1 MSEVTGVHQ
10 WFIARDGK
18 QTGPIS
24 DMEIKAIAAHGYF
37 KATDLVWRAGFAEW
51 QPALSVFAPVAAP
64 PPLAPRPAPPAPP
77 VAAAP
82 APQPAPMQ
90 SAPPQSSPLRQL
102 ELRPTEPRTGA
113 PAPAPVLR
121 EQTAGRPAARTDERP
136 TQQSPSQP
144 AWTPPNPA
152 GYLDPRQQSGAYSAM
167 TGADP
172 RFGTQQPQTYAPETR
187 PAEPNPPQGQASH
200 GRAVRPVA
208 LGDEPE
214 VAITA
219 PRTNRM
225 ALAALLIFIAAL
237 AGGIWVAASPGLFG
251 GTTSG
256 VFTAA
261 TGLLAGGSTSSSGS
275 LDAKLQKTA
284 HWPVIKR
291 EFPDWYGERLREA
304 AKLAGENKT
313 EDEIAKALV
322 DQMILLRR
330 QNSGLALS
338 ASTGHLK
345 TLAGAFLSNL
355 KALKQQSTTDC
366 FNFISQGESLP
377 AMQDMLAPSQSKSS
391 TIQMQVAA
399 IFEAIGDGRKNP
411 VTHERPQKADYDVLM
426 AQLNQLGW
434 SQTDVATFADPRA
447 LAKAPPER
455 VCQMVEDWFTAHISI
470 TDAAVQERLLTDT
483 LRPVVSG

>member
-1 MSEVTGVHQ
+1 VM
-10 WFIARDGK
+10 
-18 QTGPIS
+18 
-24 DMEIKAIAAHGYF
+24 
-37 KATDLVWRAGFAEW
+37 
-51 QPALSVFAPVAAP
+51 
-64 PPLAPRPAPPAPP
+64 
-77 VAAAP
+77 
-82 APQPAPMQ
+82 
-90 SAPPQSSPLRQL
+90 
-102 ELRPTEPRTGA
+102 
-113 PAPAPVLR
+113 R

-136 TQQSPSQP
+136 MHQPPAQHASPQQPTQKLPQ
-144 AWTPPNPA
+144 AWVPPNPA
-152 GYLDPRQQSGAYSAM
+152 GYLDPRQQPGAY
-167 TGADP
+167 GAIGGNDP
-172 RFGTQQPQTYAPETR
+172 RFGTQQGQAYPS
-187 PAEPNPPQGQASH
+187 EPNPTQGQPSQARS
-200 GRAVRPVA
+200 VRPVA

-214 VAITA
+214 AEMTA
-219 PRTNRM
+219 PKTNRM

-377 AMQDMLAPSQSKSS
+377 ALQDMLAPSQAKSS
-391 TIQMQVAA
+391 AIQLQVAA

>member
-1 MSEVTGVHQ
+1 MSEVSGVHQ
-10 WFIARDGK
+10 WYIARDGK

-51 QPALSVFAPVAAP
+51 QPALSIFVPAVVP
-64 PPLAPRPAPPAPP
+64 PPLAQRPAAPVVAAPIVPAPLP
-77 VAAAP
+77 
-82 APQPAPMQ
+82 
-90 SAPPQSSPLRQL
+90 SSSLRQL

-113 PAPAPVLR
+113 PVMR
-121 EQTAGRPAARTDERP
+121 EQTAGRPALRADERP
-136 TQQSPSQP
+136 TQPASSQQAP
-144 AWTPPNPA
+144 TQQAPTQQAWTPPSPEE
-152 GYLDPRQQSGAYSAM
+152 YLDPRQQNGAYGAM
-167 TGADP
+167 GGHDP
-172 RFGTQQPQTYAPETR
+172 RFGAQLPQAYPVGTNTLEVQASSPGQPTQARAMR
-187 PAEPNPPQGQASH
+187 PA
-200 GRAVRPVA
+200 A

-214 VAITA
+214 AELPT
-219 PRTNRM
+219 PKTNRM
-225 ALAALLIFIAAL
+225 AMAALLIFVAAL
-237 AGGIWVAASPGLFG
+237 AGGIWVAASPGLLG

-261 TGLLAGGSTSSSGS
+261 TGVLGGGRTTSSGS

-304 AKLAGENKT
+304 ASLAADNKSD
-313 EDEIAKALV
+313 DEIAKALV

-345 TLAGAFLSNL
+345 TLAGAFLTNL
-355 KALKQQSTTDC
+355 KSLKQKSTTDC
-366 FNFISQGESLP
+366 FNFISQGESTP
-377 AMQDMLAPSQSKSS
+377 ALQDMLSPSSAKSS
-391 TIQMQVAA
+391 AIQLQVAA

-434 SQTDVATFADPRA
+434 SQGDVATFADPRA

-455 VCQMVEDWFTAHISI
+455 VCQMVEDWFTAHIAI
-470 TDAAVQERLLTDT
+470 PDAAVQERLLTDT